1 MVVWAET
8 FTVDMRERNEMEKI
22 SLEKIKVVMMND
34 GQYISENFICGK
46 ANVHVSIHLYI
57 SLSMIK

>member
-1 MVVWAET
+1 
-8 FTVDMRERNEMEKI
+8 MRERNEMEKI

-34 GQYISENFICGK
+34 GQYISENFICGE

>member
-1 MVVWAET
+1 MVVWAEA
-8 FTVDMRERNEMEKI
+8 FRVDMRERNGMEKI

-34 GQYISENFICGK
+34 GQYISENFICGE